1 MASTYCVGIIKFR
14 LYHILRYLQ
23 VEYSVVL
30 LTQPAMKGLN
40 PLFKSRALLFQV
52 LGEGK
57 YQDFT
62 STLEAD
68 LARE

>member
-1 MASTYCVGIIKFR
+1 MGGVCAVVPCILAFR
-14 LYHILRYLQ
+14 NTRN
-23 VEYSVVL
+23 VEIGFIGTTSIDFIFI
-30 LTQPAMKGLN
+30 N
-40 PLFKSRALLFQV
+40 FINALV
-52 LGEGK
+52 TAPREGK

>member
-1 MASTYCVGIIKFR
+1 VTIANCSRQASEQRYYFKFIFPES
-14 LYHILRYLQ
+14 YD
-23 VEYSVVL
+23 
-30 LTQPAMKGLN
+30 
-40 PLFKSRALLFQV
+40 LFFQV
-52 LGEGK
+52 LREGK

>member
-1 MASTYCVGIIKFR
+1 
-14 LYHILRYLQ
+14 
-23 VEYSVVL
+23 
-30 LTQPAMKGLN
+30 MKGLN
-40 PLFKSRALLFQV
+40 PFFKSYNLFFQV

-68 LARE
+68 LERE